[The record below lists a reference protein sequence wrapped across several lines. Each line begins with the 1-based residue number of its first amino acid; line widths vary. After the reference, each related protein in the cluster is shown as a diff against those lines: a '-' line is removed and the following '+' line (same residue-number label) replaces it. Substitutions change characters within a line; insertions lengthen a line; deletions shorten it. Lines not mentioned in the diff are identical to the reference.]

1 MAWLFDSPKACF
13 GFCTLLFDIMLT
25 SFIVIKFQR
34 GERSREFRSLVIVIT
49 LSTFFELIRVH
60 IQGLPYSPLNLFFKN
75 AIMSVCFIGTLS
87 IAYTY
92 SVYLVSFVQYKNN
105 LLKIF
110 KIINLIAFLADI
122 IFLLVDIRF
131 GLSCSYSET
140 IKDYVRGPMYL
151 PSAYFVPGYLLG
163 FSIVVFW
170 GDRKNLDSK
179 VIKIMAIAIGIAL
192 ATMIIQPF
200 LHGKLALTVFGAS
213 LGLFLWYFAVE
224 NSDLQKLAK
233 YTETLKKAEKAAS
246 DANLAKS
253 HFLANMSHE
262 IRTPMNAVLGLD
274 EMILNSS
281 DINEIHEYARNIRN
295 SGQGLLSIINDIL
308 DFSKIESG
316 KMELVET
323 SYHLAKMIKDLEMQF
338 TLRASQKGINFVS
351 DVDGNIPDCLYGDEL
366 RLRQIVTNLLNNA
379 IKYTKEGTVTFVM
392 RGIKTDNKI
401 NLHVEVKDTGIG
413 IKEEDLSNIWTSFQR
428 FDTKR
433 NHDIEGTGLGLTIVN
448 HFVNLM
454 GGTVKVQ
461 SEFGQ
466 GSIFTVD
473 IPQKVEGETT
483 LSQYKANDLEKNMG
497 SITNRLS
504 APKAQVLIVDD
515 NSVNLIVST
524 GFLKRTKAQITT
536 CESGAVCLELMKKKR
551 FDIIFLD
558 HMMPNM
564 DGVETLQKSRTM
576 EGNLNLSTPVV
587 ALTANAIAGMRE
599 KYLELGFSNYV
610 SKPIDS
616 TLLYDVFYNTIS
628 KDLIVSANGN
638 DGIQKTTE
646 NKPSTE
652 KVKLIDKESGIALCG
667 NDDSTYKLV
676 LESFCQDRPDSQKKL
691 EQFLTSEDWN
701 NYEIIVHALKSGS
714 KLIGSQEFSDF
725 AKSLEFACKD
735 IMAQT
740 DVENKKAFVKQNHS
754 KFIAMYDEVA
764 KEASEIMEK

>member
-1 MAWLFDSPKACF
+1 MSWLFDSPKACF
-13 GFCTLLFDIMLT
+13 GFCTLLFDLMLT
-25 SFIVIKFQR
+25 SFTLIKFQR
-34 GERSREFRSLVIVIT
+34 GERSREFRVLVIVIT
-49 LSTFFELIRVH
+49 ISTFFEFIRVY
-60 IQGLPYSPLNLFFKN
+60 IQELPFSPLNLFLKN
-75 AIMSVCFIGTLS
+75 TIMSVCFIGTLS

-92 SVYLVSFVQYKNN
+92 SVYLVSFVHYKSN
-105 LLKIF
+105 LMKIF
-110 KIINLIAFLADI
+110 RIINLIAFLADI
-122 IFLLVDIRF
+122 IFLIVDIRF
-131 GLSCSYSET
+131 GLSCTYSEM
-140 IKDYVRGPMYL
+140 IRNYVRGPMYL
-151 PSAYFVPGYLLG
+151 PSAYYVPGYLLG

-200 LHGKLALTVFGAS
+200 LQGKLALTVFGAS

-224 NSDLQKLAK
+224 NSDLQQLAN
-233 YTETLKKAEKAAS
+233 YTEALKEAEKVAS
-246 DANLAKS
+246 DANSAKS
-253 HFLANMSHE
+253 NFLANMSHE

-281 DINEIHEYARNIRN
+281 DVNEIHEYARNIRS
-295 SGQGLLSIINDIL
+295 SGQGLISIINDIL

-338 TLRASQKGINFVS
+338 TLKASQKGINFVS
-351 DVDGNIPDCLYGDEL
+351 DVDENIPDCLYGDEL
-366 RLRQIVTNLLNNA
+366 RLRQIMTNLLNNA
-379 IKYTKEGTVTFVM
+379 IKYTKEGTVTFVL
-392 RGIKTDNKI
+392 RGIKTDSGIK
-401 NLHVEVKDTGIG
+401 LHAEVKDTGIG

-433 NHDIEGTGLGLTIVN
+433 NRNIEGTGLGLTIVN

-454 GGTVKVQ
+454 GGTVNVH
-461 SEFGQ
+461 SEFGK
-466 GSIFTVD
+466 GSIFSVE

-483 LSQYKANDLEKNMG
+483 LSQYKTNDLEKAMG
-497 SITNRLS
+497 SITDRLS

-564 DGVETLQKSRTM
+564 DGVETLQKSRAM
-576 EGNLNLSTPVV
+576 QGNMNLFTPVV
-587 ALTANAIAGMRE
+587 ALTANAIAGMKE

-616 TLLYDVFYNTIS
+616 TVLYDVFYSTIS
-628 KDLIVSANGN
+628 KNLIVPADDIDSS
-638 DGIQKTTE
+638 QKMDSPQEETKT
-646 NKPSTE
+646 
-652 KVKLIDKESGIALCG
+652 KLIDRNSGIALCG
-667 NDDSTYKLV
+667 NDVTTYNLV
-676 LESFCQDRPDSQKKL
+676 LETFCQDRLSTQKNL
-691 EQFLTSEDWN
+691 EQSLESEDWD
-701 NYEIIVHALKSGS
+701 NYEISVHALKSGA
-714 KLIGSQEFSDF
+714 KLLGCQEFSDF

-740 DVENKKAFVKQNHS
+740 DVDNKKTFVKQNHN
-754 KFIAMYDEVA
+754 KFIAMYDAVA
-764 KEASEIMEK
+764 KEVVEILENK